1 MMNQSCV
8 VAQIDSIF
16 GIIIELNLSQW
27 KIYLATSGES
37 HINTVFAYKK
47 QHVFQTTRYSKDT
60 AESNWPRVALFLMSI

>member
-16 GIIIELNLSQW
+16 GIITELNLSQW

-47 QHVFQTTRYSKDT
+47 QHVF
-60 AESNWPRVALFLMSI
+60 